1 MGSPKRV
8 AGRYVPIISLG
19 KPRRSE
25 KDRYTKRQVEG
36 VEVYFPPNLEIQENS
51 QYIRL
56 KLGSFIFFRWLKI
69 EGAKPIAFCDFVQ
82 PEQPA

>member
-1 MGSPKRV
+1 
-8 AGRYVPIISLG
+8 LG

-25 KDRYTKRQVEG
+25 HDRYTKRQVEG
-36 VEVYFPPNLEIQENS
+36 IEVYFPPNLEVHEDSRQ
-51 QYIRL
+51 IRL
-56 KLGSFIFFRWLKI
+56 KLRSFIFFRWLKL